1 MQVWEGP
8 ECLITFYE
16 LQGGLLLM
24 DTIHLDKV
32 SSPSTAEA
40 AASALQAVV
49 RRDPTS
55 AGKAKQVHKAA
66 TRSSLGGT
74 SSSGQSPI
82 NTSATSSAPT
92 MDTSSNQDGALQLRL
107 SCLVDLMTKSC
118 PAVQT
123 HIVTVL
129 GLLVPCM
136 NIQVISEVLDCG
148 LIFMLCSLYVSPPS
162 VYLRIAAIRT
172 TNALLSHTLKGK
184 GFPSAGS
191 SILKSL
197 LAADVCDVITL
208 LISNFSVGNE
218 IDSRK
223 EELLE
228 AVTLLETLAIQPSTR
243 DNVSHWSTNMPNSN
257 SGDRPSRH
265 YPVTAADVLLGM
277 LVNVVRTEDDL
288 LNRIIVKICET
299 AVHVATHCASRTL
312 LLNGTSFAAS
322 CIEIACESHSEAV
335 AYHALVYLAG
345 VAYLPS
351 FARPL
356 LLSHRH
362 IRLCERALYLAVP
375 NASNFNSTSP
385 SFFRSASDVVLYVLY
400 QTSSNSALQAVVPP
414 EESEE
419 KTKEEYLSWENYA
432 LFMSISQNESLWAN
446 LAKVFRGPVN
456 DVPPVALKIIH
467 VLASYKDLEVL
478 ETLWS
483 QLLKFGIPQLLLHL
497 ASTLV
502 WYHPSSPNYSC
513 AILVLIFGPFRILI
527 KLTTHCTLHNMT

>member
-1 MQVWEGP
+1 
-8 ECLITFYE
+8 
-16 LQGGLLLM
+16 M

-92 MDTSSNQDGALQLRL
+92 MDSSDRNQDGALQLRL
-107 SCLVDLMTKSC
+107 SCLVDLMTRSC

-162 VYLRIAAIRT
+162 VNLRIAAIRT

-375 NASNFNSTSP
+375 NANNFNSTSP

-467 VLASYKDLEVL
+467 VLASYKDLECL

-483 QLLKFGIPQLLLHL
+483 QLLKFGIPQLLVHL

-502 WYHPSSPNYSC
+502 WYHPWSPNYSRS
-513 AILVLIFGPFRILI
+513 ILLLIFRPFLDQLNHPLHI
-527 KLTTHCTLHNMT
+527 TLHDNRRTLTV

>member
-40 AASALQAVV
+40 AASALEAVV

-55 AGKAKQVHKAA
+55 AGRARQAVKSN
-66 TRSSLGGT
+66 TRSSLGGGA
-74 SSSGQSPI
+74 SSGQSPV
-82 NTSATSSAPT
+82 NTSTSSSAPA
-92 MDTSSNQDGALQLRL
+92 MDPVQDGALQLRL
-107 SCLVDLMTKSC
+107 ACLVDLMTKSC

-162 VYLRIAAIRT
+162 VNLRIAAIRT
-172 TNALLSHTLKGK
+172 TNAFLSHTLKGK
-184 GFPSAGS
+184 GPPAAGS

-228 AVTLLETLAIQPSTR
+228 AVTLLETLAMQPVSR
-243 DNVSHWSTNMPNSN
+243 DYVSHWSTNNLSSHAN
-257 SGDRPSRH
+257 DKTSRH

-277 LVNVVRTEDDL
+277 LVNVVRTEDVI
-288 LNRIIVKICET
+288 LNKVIVKICET

-312 LLNGTSFAAS
+312 LLTGTTFAAS
-322 CIEIACESHSEAV
+322 CIEIACESHSETV
-335 AYHALVYLAG
+335 AYHALVYLSG

-362 IRLCERALYLAVP
+362 IRLCERALHLAIP
-375 NASNFNSTSP
+375 NANSTYNVTSQ
-385 SFFRSASDVVLYVLY
+385 SFYRSASDVVLYVLY
-400 QTSSNSALQAVVPP
+400 QTASNSALQAVAPP
-414 EESEE
+414 GESEE
-419 KTKEEYLSWENYA
+419 KTKEEFLSWENYA
-432 LFMSISQNESLWAN
+432 LFMSISQNEGLWAN
-446 LAKVFRGPVN
+446 LAKVFKGPVA
-456 DVPPVALKIIH
+456 DIPPVALKIIH
-467 VLASYKDLEVL
+467 VLSSYKDLEVL
-478 ETLWS
+478 ETLWI
-483 QLLKFGIPQLLLHL
+483 QLQKFAIPQILVHL
-497 ASTLV
+497 ATTLV
-502 WYHPSSPNYSC
+502 
-513 AILVLIFGPFRILI
+513 
-527 KLTTHCTLHNMT
+527 